1 MTCGRPRSHGAGM
14 VTLVDVRRLVPRTDA
29 VLADP
34 RLAAA
39 EQRLGRPLVLSAVR
53 RAQQEARCGAI
64 APAEVPDAAV
74 AALPA
79 SAATLTPVIN
89 ATGVLLHTNLGRA
102 PLSAAAIE
110 AVRVAASCTDLEFDR
125 ATGALIQRPHVP
137 GPQ

>member
-1 MTCGRPRSHGAGM
+1 M

-39 EQRLGRPLVLSAVR
+39 EQRLGRPLVIGAVR

-74 AALPA
+74 AAL
-79 SAATLTPVIN
+79 
-89 ATGVLLHTNLGRA
+89 GG
-102 PLSAAAIE
+102 
-110 AVRVAASCTDLEFDR
+110 AV
-125 ATGALIQRPHVP
+125 
-137 GPQ
+137 